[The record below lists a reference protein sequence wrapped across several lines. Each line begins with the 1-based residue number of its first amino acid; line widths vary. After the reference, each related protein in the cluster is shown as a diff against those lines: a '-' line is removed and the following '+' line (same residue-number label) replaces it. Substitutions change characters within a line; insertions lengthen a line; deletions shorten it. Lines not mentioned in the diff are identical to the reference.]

1 MDYIVWDTLKESP
14 WYIYKYAMAFVQAM
28 NTTESETTKIG
39 VNGEAVYTADGVGD
53 SRVALFAMLNRGLDP
68 EKLQD
73 DIRTV
78 FADSKTLAKPQM
90 QLDMFLMAFQTRD
103 IRGGKGEKQLFY
115 QFMKTLYE
123 QDPLI
128 TTNVVR
134 HIPEYGCWRD
144 MWELIKEVPE
154 LTTEV
159 LKVTHDTFMTDRLHL
174 AAGSTEK
181 MSLLAKWLPRE
192 GSTYAL
198 AAKQIAAFLYPSVT
212 NGNKR
217 MMLYRKDV
225 SDMNKALKTVE
236 INMCGG
242 AWKTI
247 EPDRVPGRCLKNH
260 SKAFYNLS
268 RTNNVEAFRYPDS
281 TDRME
286 CRQHFLTWKEE
297 LKAGTKKAKGADVI
311 MPHELVTQTME
322 YGRSADE
329 HAITQAQWISI
340 REKMAAGGGL
350 GKAVAMCDFSGSM
363 NGLPKLISLALGILI
378 SEVTHPSF
386 RDHILTFD
394 SDPKWHSFAGKTT
407 LKDKLASIGNMG
419 QGLSTDFY
427 KACMCIL
434 NRMVKRRVP
443 VGEEP
448 EDLIVLTDM
457 GFDAASTVRD
467 MNTNYNY
474 HSQPYQLEAI
484 RTAFK
489 EAGEKVW
496 GKGKGWK
503 PPRIVIWNLR
513 AEYDDFHATADQDG
527 VVQLSGW
534 SPNVLKVLEKGR
546 VEVRTPY
553 ETMRT
558 ILDDER
564 YGKIADVWFFTPR

>member
-1 MDYIVWDTLKESP
+1 
-14 WYIYKYAMAFVQAM
+14 M
-28 NTTESETTKIG
+28 NNISATTKIG
-39 VNGEAVYTADGVGD
+39 VNGETVYTAEGVGD
-53 SRVALFAMLNRGLDP
+53 SRVALFTMLNRDLDAN
-68 EKLQD
+68 KLQQA
-73 DIRTV
+73 IRTV
-78 FADSKTLAKPQM
+78 FADSHKKVQPQM

-128 TTNVVR
+128 TTNMVR

-144 MWELIKEVPE
+144 MWELIKEVPA
-154 LTTEV
+154 LTAEV
-159 LKVTHDTFMTDRLHL
+159 LKVTRDAFFTDRLYL
-174 AAGSTEK
+174 AAGSIGK

-192 GSTYAL
+192 GSSYGTV
-198 AAKQIAAFLYPSVT
+198 AKQIAAFLYPAIA

-217 MMLYRKDV
+217 MMTYRTDV
-225 SDMNKALKTVE
+225 SAMNKALQTVE
-236 INMCGG
+236 INMCSGT
-242 AWKTI
+242 WNTI
-247 EPDRVPGRCLKNH
+247 EPDRVPGRCLKIH
-260 SKAFYNLS
+260 TKAFYNL
-268 RTNNVEAFRYPDS
+268 EQKGDADILRYPDS
-281 TDRME
+281 YDRME

-297 LKAGTKKAKGADVI
+297 LKAGTKKANGADVI
-311 MPHELVTQTME
+311 MPHELVTQTLQH
-322 YGRSADE
+322 GRSADE
-329 HAITQAQWISI
+329 QDITQAQWNAI

-350 GKAVAMCDFSGSM
+350 RKAVAMCDFSGSM
-363 NGLPKLISLALGILI
+363 EGLPKLISLALGILI
-378 SEVTHPSF
+378 SEITHSSF

-394 SDPKWHSFAGKTT
+394 AEPTWHSFAGKST
-407 LKDKLASIGNMG
+407 LQEKLGSGSPTFG
-419 QGLSTDFY
+419 QGLNTNFH
-427 KACMCIL
+427 KACMCII
-434 NRMVKRRVP
+434 NRMVTRRVP

-457 GFDAASTVRD
+457 GFDAASTNHNGRGGYVMGR
-467 MNTNYNY
+467 T
-474 HSQPYQLEAI
+474 PFQLESI

-496 GKGKGWK
+496 GRGKGWK

-534 SPNVLKVLEKGR
+534 SPNILKVLEKGR
-546 VEVRTPY
+546 VEVQTPY

>member
-1 MDYIVWDTLKESP
+1 
-14 WYIYKYAMAFVQAM
+14 MAFVQAM
-28 NTTESETTKIG
+28 NAPQKTKIG
-39 VNGEAVYTADGVGD
+39 VNGETVYTAAGVGD
-53 SRVALFAMLNRGLDP
+53 SRVALFTMLNRGLAP

-73 DIRTV
+73 AIRTM
-78 FADSKTLAKPQM
+78 FEDSKTLVKPQM

-115 QFMKTLYE
+115 HFMKALYE
-123 QDPLI
+123 HDPLI

-144 MWELIKEVPE
+144 MWELMKEVPE
-154 LTTEV
+154 LTNEV
-159 LKVTHDTFMTDRLHL
+159 LKVTRDTFLTDRLHL
-174 AAGSTEK
+174 KAGSTGK

-192 GSTYAL
+192 GSAYAG
-198 AAKQIAAFLYPSVT
+198 AAKKIAAFLYPNIT

-217 MMLYRKDV
+217 MMTYRTDV
-225 SDMNKALKTVE
+225 SEMNKALKTVE
-236 INMCGG
+236 INMCSGT
-242 AWKTI
+242 WQMI
-247 EPDRVPGRCLKNH
+247 EPDCVPGRCLKIH
-260 SKAFYNLS
+260 SKAFYNLQKKDG
-268 RTNNVEAFRYPDS
+268 VESFRYPDS
-281 TDRME
+281 EDRME
-286 CRQHFLTWKEE
+286 CRNHFLDWKEE
-297 LKAGTKKAKGADVI
+297 LKAGTKKAKGADVV
-311 MPHELVTQTME
+311 MPHELVSQTLE
-322 YGRSADE
+322 RSRSADE
-329 HAITQAQWISI
+329 QDITQAQWDSI

-350 GKAVAMCDFSGSM
+350 GKAVPMCDFSGSM
-363 NGLPKLISLALGILI
+363 DGLPKLISLALGILI
-378 SEVTHPSF
+378 SEVTHPTF
-386 RDHILTFD
+386 KDHILSFD
-394 SDPKWHSFAGKTT
+394 STPTWHSFAGRPT
-407 LKDKLASIGNMG
+407 LKDKIASISHNLGH
-419 QGLSTDFY
+419 GLSTDFY

-434 NRMVKRRVP
+434 DRMVQHRVP

-457 GFDAASTVRD
+457 GFDEASMIRS
-467 MNTNYNY
+467 TNRY
-474 HSQPYQLEAI
+474 HSQSQPYQLEAI

-513 AEYDDFHATADQDG
+513 AEYDDFHAKADQEG

-546 VEVRTPY
+546 MEVQTPY
-553 ETMRT
+553 ETMRE

>member
-1 MDYIVWDTLKESP
+1 
-14 WYIYKYAMAFVQAM
+14 MAFVQAM
-28 NTTESETTKIG
+28 NAPEKTKIG
-39 VNGEAVYTADGVGD
+39 VNGEIVYTAAGVGD
-53 SRVALFAMLNRGLDP
+53 SRVALFTMLNRGLDK
-68 EKLQD
+68 ETLQD
-73 DIRTV
+73 AIRTV
-78 FADSKTLAKPQM
+78 FADSKKSKKPEW

-115 QFMKTLYE
+115 YFMKTLYE

-154 LTTEV
+154 LTDEV
-159 LKVTHDTFMTDRLHL
+159 LKVTRDTFFTDRLYL
-174 AAGSTEK
+174 AAGSTKK

-192 GSTYAL
+192 GSTYAGV
-198 AAKQIAAFLYPSVT
+198 AKKIAAFIYPAIT

-217 MMLYRKDV
+217 MMTYRKDV
-225 SDMNKALKTVE
+225 SDMNKALQTVE

-242 AWKTI
+242 AWKMI
-247 EPDRVPGRCLKNH
+247 QPDRVPGRCLKHH
-260 SKAFYNLS
+260 SKAFYNLPQKNS
-268 RTNNVEAFRYPDS
+268 VEAFRYPDS
-281 TDRME
+281 HDRME
-286 CRQHFLTWKEE
+286 CRQHFLDWKEE
-297 LKAGTKKAKGADVI
+297 LKAGTKKAKGADVV
-311 MPHELVTQTME
+311 MPHELVTQTCE
-322 YGRSADE
+322 DGRSADE
-329 HAITQAQWISI
+329 QDITQAQWDSI

-363 NGLPKLISLALGILI
+363 SGLPKAISLALGILI

-386 RDHILTFD
+386 KDHILSFD
-394 SDPKWHSFAGKTT
+394 SEPSWHSFAKKKT
-407 LKDKLASIGNMG
+407 LKDKLDSISHYFA
-419 QGLSTDFY
+419 QGLNTDFY

-434 NRMVKRRVP
+434 DRMVQHRVP

-457 GFDAASTVRD
+457 GFDAAISVHDT
-467 MNTNYNY
+467 YGY
-474 HSQPYQLEAI
+474 HTSPTPFQLEDI
-484 RTAFK
+484 RTKFK
-489 EAGEKVW
+489 EAGENVW
-496 GKGKGWK
+496 GKGWK

-513 AEYDDFHATADQDG
+513 AEYDDFHAKADQDG

-553 ETMRT
+553 ETMRE

>member
-1 MDYIVWDTLKESP
+1 
-14 WYIYKYAMAFVQAM
+14 MAFVQAM
-28 NTTESETTKIG
+28 NNAVHETTKIG

-154 LTTEV
+154 LTDEV
-159 LKVTHDTFMTDRLHL
+159 LKVVRDTFMTDRLHL

-268 RTNNVEAFRYPDS
+268 RTNNAEAFRYPDS

-311 MPHELVTQTME
+311 MPHELVAQTLQH
-322 YGRSADE
+322 GRSADE
-329 HAITQAQWISI
+329 QDITQAQWISI

-363 NGLPKLISLALGILI
+363 EGLPKLISLALGILI

-394 SDPKWHSFAGKTT
+394 SDPKWHSFAGKST
-407 LKDKLASIGNMG
+407 LQEKLGSGSSSLG

-467 MNTNYNY
+467 MNSNHYDIEP
-474 HSQPYQLEAI
+474 QPYQLEAI

>member
-1 MDYIVWDTLKESP
+1 
-14 WYIYKYAMAFVQAM
+14 MAFVQAM
-28 NTTESETTKIG
+28 NATQATKIG
-39 VNGEAVYTADGVGD
+39 VNGEIVYTAMGVGD
-53 SRVALFAMLNRGLDP
+53 SRVTLFTMLNRGLDK

-73 DIRTV
+73 AIRNV
-78 FADSKTLAKPQM
+78 FADSKKSKKPEL

-115 QFMKTLYE
+115 YFMKTLYE

-154 LTTEV
+154 LTDEV
-159 LKVTHDTFMTDRLHL
+159 LKVVRDTFFTDRLYL
-174 AAGSTEK
+174 KAGSIGK

-192 GSTYAL
+192 GSSYGTL
-198 AAKQIAAFLYPSVT
+198 AKQIATFIYPAIT
-212 NGNKR
+212 NRNKR
-217 MMLYRKDV
+217 MMTYRKDV
-225 SDMNKALKTVE
+225 SDMNKALQTVE
-236 INMCGG
+236 ISMCGG

-247 EPDRVPGRCLKNH
+247 EPDRVPGRCLKHH
-260 SKAFYNLS
+260 SKAFYNLPQKDS
-268 RTNNVEAFRYPDS
+268 VEAFRYPDS
-281 TDRME
+281 HDRME
-286 CRQHFLTWKEE
+286 CRQHFLDWKEE
-297 LKAGTKKAKGADVI
+297 CKAGTKKAKGANVV
-311 MPHELVTQTME
+311 MPHELVTQTCE
-322 YGRSADE
+322 DGRSADE
-329 HAITQAQWISI
+329 QDITQAQWQSI

-363 NGLPKLISLALGILI
+363 NGLPKAISLALGILI

-386 RDHILTFD
+386 KDHILSFD
-394 SDPKWHSFAGKTT
+394 SEPSWHSFAKKKT
-407 LKDKLASIGNMG
+407 LKDKLDSISHYFA
-419 QGLSTDFY
+419 QGLNTNFY

-434 NRMVKRRVP
+434 DRMVQHRVP

-457 GFDAASTVRD
+457 GFDAAISVHDT
-467 MNTNYNY
+467 YGY
-474 HSQPYQLEAI
+474 HTSPTPFQLEDI
-484 RTAFK
+484 RTKFK

-513 AEYDDFHATADQDG
+513 AEYDDFHAKADQDG

-564 YGKIADVWFFTPR
+564 YGKIADVWFFTPRDKLQL

>member
-1 MDYIVWDTLKESP
+1 
-14 WYIYKYAMAFVQAM
+14 MAFVQAM
-28 NTTESETTKIG
+28 SATQETQETTKIG
-39 VNGEAVYTADGVGD
+39 VNGEIVYTADGVGD
-53 SRVALFAMLNRGLDP
+53 SRVALFAMLNRGLEP

-73 DIRTV
+73 AIRAV
-78 FADSKTLAKPQM
+78 FADSHTRVQPQM

-128 TTNVVR
+128 TTNMVR

-144 MWELIKEVPE
+144 MWELVNEVPE
-154 LTTEV
+154 LTDEV
-159 LKVTHDTFMTDRLHL
+159 LKVTRDAFMTDRLHL
-174 AAGSTEK
+174 AAGSTGK

-198 AAKQIAAFLYPSVT
+198 AAKKIAAFLYPTVT

-236 INMCGG
+236 INMCSGT
-242 AWKTI
+242 WNTI

-260 SKAFYNLS
+260 SKAFYNLQ
-268 RTNNVEAFRYPDS
+268 RKDGVETMRYPDS

-297 LKAGTKKAKGADVI
+297 LKAGTKKAKGADVV
-311 MPHELVTQTME
+311 MPHELVTQTLE
-322 YGRSADE
+322 HGRSADE
-329 HAITQAQWISI
+329 QDITQAQWVSI

-386 RDHILTFD
+386 RNHILSFD
-394 SDPKWHSFAGKTT
+394 AEPTWHSFAGKST
-407 LKDKLASIGNMG
+407 LQEKLGSGSPAFG
-419 QGLSTDFY
+419 QGLNTDFY

-434 NRMVKRRVP
+434 DRMVKRRVP

-457 GFDAASTVRD
+457 GFDAASTNHNIRGYV
-467 MNTNYNY
+467 MGQT
-474 HSQPYQLEAI
+474 PFQLESI
-484 RTAFK
+484 CTAFK

-503 PPRIVIWNLR
+503 PPRIVVWNLR

-534 SPNVLKVLEKGR
+534 SPNVLRLPEG
-546 VEVRTPY
+546 
-553 ETMRT
+553 
-558 ILDDER
+558 
-564 YGKIADVWFFTPR
+564 

>member
-1 MDYIVWDTLKESP
+1 
-14 WYIYKYAMAFVQAM
+14 MAFIQAM
-28 NTTESETTKIG
+28 NNVVSNATTKIG
-39 VNGEAVYTADGVGD
+39 VNGETVYTADGVGD
-53 SRVALFAMLNRGLDP
+53 SRVALFTMLNRDLDP
-68 EKLQD
+68 DKMQTAIRQVFVDSEKSGQ
-73 DIRTV
+73 IH
-78 FADSKTLAKPQM
+78 M
-90 QLDMFLMAFQTRD
+90 QLDLFLMAFQTRD

-115 QFMKTLYE
+115 TFMKTLYE

-144 MWELIKEVPE
+144 MWELMKDVPE
-154 LTTEV
+154 LSPKI
-159 LKVTHDTFMTDRLHL
+159 LKVTHDAFMTDRLHL
-174 AAGSTEK
+174 VAGSTGK

-192 GSTYAL
+192 GSSYSD
-198 AAKQIAAFLYPSVT
+198 AAKKIADVIYPTVT
-212 NGNKR
+212 NGKKR
-217 MMLYRKDV
+217 MMLYRKEV
-225 SDMNKALKTVE
+225 SAMNKALKTVE
-236 INMCGG
+236 INMCNGT
-242 AWKTI
+242 WQHI
-247 EPDRVPGRCLKNH
+247 QPEHVPGRCLKNH
-260 SKAFYNLS
+260 SKAFYNLEQKGHAD
-268 RTNNVEAFRYPDS
+268 TLRYPDS

-297 LKAGTKKAKGADVI
+297 LKADTKKAKGADVI
-311 MPHELVTQTME
+311 MPHELVAQTLQH
-322 YGRSADE
+322 GRSTDE
-329 HAITQAQWISI
+329 QDITQAQWNAI
-340 REKMAAGGGL
+340 REKMEAGGGL

-363 NGLPKLISLALGILI
+363 DGLPKLISLALGILI

-386 RDHILTFD
+386 KDHILSFD
-394 SDPKWHSFAGKTT
+394 SEPKWHSFAGKPT
-407 LKDKLASIGNMG
+407 LQEKLTSISHHLG
-419 QGLSTDFY
+419 QGLSTNFY

-434 NRMVKRRVP
+434 DRMVKHRVP

-457 GFDAASTVRD
+457 GFDAASTIRY
-467 MNTNYNY
+467 MNHNDYNA
-474 HSQPYQLEAI
+474 QPYQLEAI

-496 GKGKGWK
+496 RKGWK

-513 AEYDDFHATADQDG
+513 AEYDDFHATANQDG

-553 ETMRT
+553 EAMRT

>member
-1 MDYIVWDTLKESP
+1 
-14 WYIYKYAMAFVQAM
+14 MAFVQAM
-28 NTTESETTKIG
+28 SAQQATTKIG
-39 VNGEAVYTADGVGD
+39 VNHEVVYTADGVGD

-68 EKLQD
+68 EVLQNA
-73 DIRTV
+73 IRTV
-78 FADSKTLAKPQM
+78 FADSTKNVQPEM

-123 QDPLI
+123 LDPLI
-128 TTNVVR
+128 TTNVLR

-154 LTTEV
+154 LTDEV
-159 LKVTHDTFMTDRLHL
+159 LKVTRDAFMTDRLHL
-174 AAGSTEK
+174 AAGSTGK

-192 GSTYAL
+192 GSTYAI
-198 AAKQIAAFLYPSVT
+198 AAKMIAAFLYPTVT
-212 NGNKR
+212 NGKKR

-242 AWKTI
+242 TWNTI
-247 EPDRVPGRCLKNH
+247 EPDHIPGRCLKNH
-260 SKAFYNLS
+260 SKAFYNLE
-268 RTNNVEAFRYPDS
+268 RKNGVESFRYPDS
-281 TDRME
+281 EDRME

-297 LKAGTKKAKGADVI
+297 LKAGTKKAKGADVV
-311 MPHELVTQTME
+311 MPHELVTQTLE
-322 YGRSADE
+322 CGRSADE
-329 HAITQAQWISI
+329 QDITQAQWVSI
-340 REKMAAGGGL
+340 RDKMAAGGGL

-386 RDHILTFD
+386 KDHILSFD
-394 SDPKWHSFAGKTT
+394 SDPKWHSFAGKPT
-407 LKDKLASIGNMG
+407 LQEKLTSISHHLG
-419 QGLSTDFY
+419 QGLNTDFY

-434 NRMVKRRVP
+434 GRMVKRRVP

-457 GFDAASTVRD
+457 GFDAASINRD
-467 MNTNYNY
+467 MNSNHYNIEP
-474 HSQPYQLEAI
+474 QPYQLEAI

-553 ETMRT
+553 ETMRE
-558 ILDDER
+558 ILDDKR